1 MQAARTRDLSAL
13 HKEARST
20 HEDVAAKS
28 VAAAIEND
36 KLSRPKL
43 VVNTDTDQVFT
54 EANGVIGGQMS
65 RQNKTTSAAAR
76 AADAAKIDKEI
87 FELSRPEI
95 GEGIFDASAGGPA
108 KRIRTL
114 A

>member
-1 MQAARTRDLSAL
+1 MTGAGSHSRVISHAGRPHAGSER
-13 HKEARST
+13 
-20 HEDVAAKS
+20 KS
-28 VAAAIEND
+28 VAAATEND

-43 VVNTDTDQVFT
+43 VVNTDADHVFA
-54 EANGVIGGQMS
+54 EADGVIGGQMS
-65 RQNKTTSAAAR
+65 RQNKTTSAAAG

-108 KRIRTL
+108 KRIRT
-114 A
+114 